1 MADQTV
7 PDFYPNTPATTEGP
21 VSADRQPPFQQETHP
36 TTGANDPVPEVRHAG
51 DHDSAAHSRAL
62 EEK

>member
-7 PDFYPNTPATTEGP
+7 PDFYPNTAATTEGP
-21 VSADRQPPFQQETHP
+21 IPADRQPAISQETHP
-36 TTGANDPVPEVRHAG
+36 TTGPNDPVPQVRHAG
-51 DHDSAAHSRAL
+51 DHDADSGNRAL